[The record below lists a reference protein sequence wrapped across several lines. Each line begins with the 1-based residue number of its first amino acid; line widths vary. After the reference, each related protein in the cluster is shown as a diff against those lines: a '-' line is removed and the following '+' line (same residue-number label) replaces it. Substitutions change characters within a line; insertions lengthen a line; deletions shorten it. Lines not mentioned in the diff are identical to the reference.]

1 MSHAIELVSN
11 TIESCEKFAS
21 LLHDE
26 NTLLKERNIEAIEG
40 KIKEKRHLAAKVEKL
55 LASIKTSVTQIKEDE
70 GALAKMPTLQAC
82 IDNYQTAARKNVAL
96 LHAAHTAT
104 NDFLNLVRHAI
115 DLKKPKTNT
124 YGKTGVINEHQTTTK
139 LVNKDI

>member
-11 TIESCEKFAS
+11 TIESCEKFAT

-26 NTLLKERNIEAIEG
+26 NALLKDRDMDAIEG

-55 LASIKTSVTQIKEDE
+55 LSTIKTSVHKIKADE
-70 GALAKMPTLQAC
+70 GALAKMPELQAC
-82 IDNYQTAARKNVAL
+82 IDNYQSAARKNITL
-96 LHAAHTAT
+96 LQAAYTVT
-104 NDFLNLVRHAI
+104 NDFLNLVRTAVEI
-115 DLKKPKTNT
+115 KKPKANT
-124 YGKTGVINEHQTTTK
+124 YGKTGTMNQHQPSTK